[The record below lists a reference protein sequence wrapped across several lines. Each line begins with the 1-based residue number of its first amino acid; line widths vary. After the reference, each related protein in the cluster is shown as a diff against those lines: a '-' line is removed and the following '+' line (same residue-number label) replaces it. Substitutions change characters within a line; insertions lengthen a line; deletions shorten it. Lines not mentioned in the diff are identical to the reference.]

1 VDAPFNKFIV
11 GAEMGGDAI
20 VILNLPITHR
30 RGRGSM
36 PDFPVPAP
44 LTKSEALTLAAWLVA
59 VTGERAVFLEMLD
72 AIEAT

>member
-1 VDAPFNKFIV
+1 MAREP
-11 GAEMGGDAI
+11 
-20 VILNLPITHR
+20 LPSLATA
-30 RGRGSM
+30 
-36 PDFPVPAP
+36 VPAP